1 MVRYENLCTL
11 PSDKVWV
18 CHRVC
23 TACLC
28 WTVTSF
34 ELTISLLKYFSLA
47 LANHFFLLYS
57 GEEKKVNALG
67 RKTNNVLPLYPF
79 IFLNFYVKTC
89 LLTAS
94 EISLGQSI
102 SNT

>member
-1 MVRYENLCTL
+1 MVPYENLCAL

-28 WTVTSF
+28 WAVTSF

-67 RKTNNVLPLYPF
+67 RKTNNVLTLF
-79 IFLNFYVKTC
+79 FSTFM
-89 LLTAS
+89 
-94 EISLGQSI
+94 
-102 SNT
+102 